1 MSFITFDS
9 RSRGRTGNV
18 IIQYLMCKVLEIKIG
33 HKYISFS
40 EFEIN
45 IIPKEQIFIFNDEN
59 IEDIINNKN
68 NIWEEIKKKHLIGE
82 GYFQKSDFFIKDR
95 DILLEIIYNNE
106 NMDYW
111 IFENKKIFIKDFL
124 FFKNNFNF
132 NENDVVISLRLDDF
146 IQVPCE
152 TSDILPP
159 TFYTNILDQIKFEKL
174 YIVCDKLRFDW
185 EYKYLDIFK
194 KWNPILIQG
203 SIIHDMSIIRDCKIL
218 IHSNSTFCWIMSFFS
233 KTKLKR
239 FIPYT
244 NFYKG
249 QKLFKIY
256 ENDSLYQINPLSH
269 KEVYE
274 IHK

>member
-1 MSFITFDS
+1 MFCVSFDS
-9 RSRGRTGNV
+9 SNRGRTGNQ
-18 IIQYLMCKVLEIKIG
+18 IFQYLMCKVLEIKLG
-33 HKYISFS
+33 HKYLSFS
-40 EFEIN
+40 EFEMN
-45 IIPKEQIFIFNDEN
+45 KIPKEQIFIYNDEN

-68 NIWEEIKKKHLIGE
+68 NIWEAIKKKHLIGE

-95 DILLEIIYNNE
+95 ETLLEIINNKE

-124 FFKNNFNF
+124 LYKNNFDF
-132 NENDVVISLRLDDF
+132 NNNDIVLSLRLDDF
-146 IQVPCE
+146 IQFPCE

-159 TFYTNILDQIKFEKL
+159 TFYTNILDELIFEKL
-174 YIVCDKLRFDW
+174 YIVCDKLSWDW
-185 EYKYLDIFK
+185 EINYLDFFK

-203 SIIHDMSIIRDCKIL
+203 SIIHDASIIRDCKNL

-239 FIPYT
+239 FIPNT

-249 QKLFKIY
+249 QKLLKIS
-256 ENDSLYQINPLSH
+256 ENDSFYEVKPLSH
-269 KEVYE
+269 KEVLE
-274 IHK
+274 IHV